1 MYPPRIS
8 SDRPK
13 SLTLSIV
20 SSAIFYSGRVKA
32 WKIFRRNIAN
42 VNRLSRRQLHTVLH
56 FLRIYSTLYCEFHP
70 DIWWSPY
77 YSFYIIE
84 SASAK
89 RIKLNK
95 VAERLT
101 HDRIYQTEY
110 CERADSPFTLQCP
123 FVVVFVADLVQIR
136 NRLLECFAIDDQAGN
151 TFFRITN
158 DIGGAEV
165 IAVCNMN

>member
-56 FLRIYSTLYCEFHP
+56 FLRIYSTLYCGFHP

-101 HDRIYQTEY
+101 HDRIYQRSIVNGLTHLLRSNVPSSLYLLRISSKFEID
-110 CERADSPFTLQCP
+110 CLNVSRSMTKQVTPSSESQMILAVRRSSLFT
-123 FVVVFVADLVQIR
+123 
-136 NRLLECFAIDDQAGN
+136 
-151 TFFRITN
+151 T
-158 DIGGAEV
+158 
-165 IAVCNMN
+165 